1 VYEVYEPNT
10 DKVIGYRLTKTM
22 IKNNGESEKI
32 VVFSSQSLTDCRKK
46 LKREIQRFEIGQKG
60 PGYQFTSKD
69 TFEVYAQV
77 WYDLNIQ
84 HSDVSDDRKKQLWY
98 LITLLN
104 KHIGNYALKD
114 ISNNMCQELVNQYEG
129 YSKQYVKAIKEIGKR
144 IFKKAVKQQLVEF
157 NPWDDIKYPN
167 VTENKRRSLTIEE
180 RKLLF
185 KVGPMNPY
193 WAAFLIEYY
202 CGLRPVEVRN
212 LLWENIDL
220 ERKILTVNV
229 SKTEN
234 GEGRK
239 VPITDDLKKE
249 LMKYILRNPSPK
261 YVFPNKRNSEEPM
274 QTHALTRAWND
285 LVYAMDIENGAT
297 VIEGDIV
304 KSTLAPDICQY
315 MLRHTLAS
323 DCQAA
328 GVPINVAKEFMGHAD
343 ISTTAQTYT
352 HMIDETFRT
361 NRDKLEKKL
370 QERLTNLSVLRNPN
384 DKIIKI

>member
-1 VYEVYEPNT
+1 
-10 DKVIGYRLTKTM
+10 
-22 IKNNGESEKI
+22 
-32 VVFSSQSLTDCRKK
+32 
-46 LKREIQRFEIGQKG
+46 
-60 PGYQFTSKD
+60 
-69 TFEVYAQV
+69 
-77 WYDLNIQ
+77 
-84 HSDVSDDRKKQLWY
+84 
-98 LITLLN
+98 
-104 KHIGNYALKD
+104 
-114 ISNNMCQELVNQYEG
+114 MCQDLVNQYEG

-167 VTENKRRSLTIEE
+167 VTENKRRSLTTEE

-249 LMKYILRNPSPK
+249 LMKYRLRNPSQK
-261 YVFPNKRNSEEPM
+261 YVFQNKRNSEEPM

-315 MLRHTLAS
+315 MLRHTFAS

-352 HMIDETFRT
+352 HMIDETFMT